1 MKTMFCMTL
10 KFLPVALFIFFAP
23 VVLSAQAP
31 PVIPRVINLEECLR
45 LSLKNSPRL
54 KTEELESIRLL
65 HHQKATAGTGLPQVS
80 FSGSY
85 DDYLNLPTQMIPN
98 IFSNPPAPEQ
108 MIPVQFGT
116 TFNIAGGVDVTQVI
130 YNQSWLTALKM
141 ARQQLQLHDLEREK
155 TTIEVI
161 FDVAQ
166 SYYLTQITLQ
176 QIRNMTSN
184 LGKLEK
190 AEKIAGSQFQHGLI
204 MRTDLD
210 RIVVQKINL
219 TTELERLEVVLQQQ
233 LAFQKYYMGLDQQ
246 ENISVSDS
254 IGLAPA
260 VISQGNP
267 ADHID
272 IRMLGQSR
280 ELAGTAVKMEQAGWY
295 PSLTFIA
302 TTNYMNQ
309 SNTMYLFGKPTDWFN
324 TSLARIQFN
333 VPLFSGLQ
341 RHNKVSQSKI
351 ELEKLKVAEQD
362 TRQLL
367 QLNSDDAA
375 RKLLNSISAEKK
387 QRENVKLA
395 ERVFATSQEQYEKGV
410 IPLTDLLN
418 AETALSD
425 AQGNHTYA
433 LIQMKLSEL
442 NYLRANGLIMTHFNF

>member
-1 MKTMFCMTL
+1 MKTSFCMTIKL
-10 KFLPVALFIFFAP
+10 LPVALLIFLAP
-23 VVLSAQAP
+23 AFLNAQAP
-31 PVIPRVINLEECLR
+31 PDDPRVVNLEECLR
-45 LSLKNSPRL
+45 LSVQNSPRL
-54 KTEELESIRLL
+54 KTEELESIRLM
-65 HHQKATAGTGLPQVS
+65 HQRKATVGTGLPQVS

-98 IFSNPPAPEQ
+98 IFSNPPAPDQ

-130 YNQSWLTALKM
+130 YNQSWLTAVKM
-141 ARQQLQLHDLEREK
+141 TRQQIQLHDLEHEK

-161 FDVAQ
+161 CDVAQ

-176 QIRNMTSN
+176 QIRNMSSN
-184 LGKLEK
+184 LSKLEK
-190 AEKIAGSQFQHGLI
+190 AEKIAGSQFHHGLI

-210 RIVVQKINL
+210 RIIVQKINL
-219 TTELERLEVVLQQQ
+219 TTELERLEVVFQQQ

-246 ENISVSDS
+246 ENIRVSDS

-260 VISQGNP
+260 VVSEGNP
-267 ADHID
+267 ANHID
-272 IRMLGQSR
+272 IRLLGKSR

-324 TSLARIQFN
+324 TSLARIQVN

-341 RHNKVSQSKI
+341 RHHKVSQSKI
-351 ELEKLKVAEQD
+351 ELEKLKVTEQD

-375 RKLLNSISAEKK
+375 RKLLNSISTEKK
-387 QRENVKLA
+387 QRENMKLA
-395 ERVFATSQEQYEKGV
+395 ERVFGTSQEQYEKGV

-425 AQGNHTYA
+425 AQSNHTYA
-433 LIQMKLSEL
+433 LIQMKISEL
-442 NYLRANGLIMTHFNF
+442 NYLKANGLILSRFNF